1 MTNGSE
7 WVPAYEALKMLT
19 SAEFTAH
26 SAMRTICERANAGL
40 IRARANLFTIDE
52 KEQSELD
59 IPKEFWWAKGKAALE
74 QNWRAGDFST
84 WIDRSVHLQAYGV
97 SFSKSDLIRLLP
109 SSYDGSS
116 KKTESQT
123 NDQTKRA
130 AYIAPERIEELK
142 SASSDRWDTRK
153 LVQLCDEMNSA
164 HSSHNYISVALLA
177 RALIDH
183 VPPIF
188 GQESFGA
195 VVAQYGTKSF
205 KASMVHLDKSM
216 RKIADDFLHGHIRS
230 RETLPNENTVDVKRD
245 LDVLLG
251 EVIRIL

>member
-1 MTNGSE
+1 
-7 WVPAYEALKMLT
+7 MLM

-26 SAMRTICERANAGL
+26 SARGTICERANAGL
-40 IRARANLFTIDE
+40 IRARATFFTIDE
-52 KEQSELD
+52 KEQSNLD
-59 IPKEFWWAKGKAALE
+59 IPKKFWWAKGQDALK

-84 WIDRSVHLQAYGV
+84 WIDHAIHLRVYGV

-109 SSYDGSS
+109 SSNDVSS
-116 KKTESQT
+116 EKAKSQI
-123 NDQTKRA
+123 NDQPNSA
-130 AYIAPERIEELK
+130 AYIARGRIEALK

-153 LVQLCDEMNSA
+153 LVQLCDELNSA
-164 HSSHNYISVALLA
+164 HSSHNFISVALLA
-177 RALIDH
+177 RAIIDH

-188 GQESFGA
+188 GQKSFGA
-195 VVAQYGTKSF
+195 VAAQYGTKSF
-205 KASMVHLDKSM
+205 KESMAHLDKSM
-216 RKIADDFLHGHIRS
+216 RKIADAFLHGHIRS